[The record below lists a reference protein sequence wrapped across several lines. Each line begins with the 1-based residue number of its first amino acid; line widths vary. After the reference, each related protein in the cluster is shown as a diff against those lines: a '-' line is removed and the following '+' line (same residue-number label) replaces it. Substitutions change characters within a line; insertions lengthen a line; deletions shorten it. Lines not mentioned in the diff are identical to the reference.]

1 MACSPWQIEILVLA
15 LTAPFNTP
23 ANADVM
29 LSILF
34 SADACFLCPRTYLGG
49 LCSLLLAFVDP
60 RPSIFKCWTNA
71 SQRNANKRPAVTN
84 YGSGH
89 YGKPAAMLEAAGR
102 YMHTHEQKR
111 QRIHEYDD
119 NDSDGNDNDDNDYT
133 TTTTNTLCMIPNINT
148 SEDKHDD
155 VDHDDDDHS
164 NVDGD
169 GDFDCTSAP
178 CGVEFSYEAA
188 CND

>member
-1 MACSPWQIEILVLA
+1 MNVQDDCAGCVSCFVCLLFGCVYIAATET
-15 LTAPFNTP
+15 TANQ
-23 ANADVM
+23 
-29 LSILF
+29 LQ
-34 SADACFLCPRTYLGG
+34 
-49 LCSLLLAFVDP
+49 
-60 RPSIFKCWTNA
+60 CW
-71 SQRNANKRPAVTN
+71 
-84 YGSGH
+84 
-89 YGKPAAMLEAAGR
+89 KPAWRTDQKGGNQVR

-169 GDFDCTSAP
+169 GATFYFDCTSAP
-178 CGVEFSYEAA
+178 SNVEYSYEAA

>member
-1 MACSPWQIEILVLA
+1 ML
-15 LTAPFNTP
+15 
-23 ANADVM
+23 DV
-29 LSILF
+29 
-34 SADACFLCPRTYLGG
+34 A
-49 LCSLLLAFVDP
+49 
-60 RPSIFKCWTNA
+60 
-71 SQRNANKRPAVTN
+71 
-84 YGSGH
+84 
-89 YGKPAAMLEAAGR
+89 
-102 YMHTHEQKR
+102 EQKR

-169 GDFDCTSAP
+169 GATFYFDCTSAP
-178 CGVEFSYEAA
+178 SSVEYRYAIPASSSSKKQSMYDLLQLLQKEVCIGSAV
-188 CND
+188 CISLRRC